1 MTGRATRVLALV
13 LLAAGIGACAGSA
26 AATDANSPVDCI
38 LAMSSVRPNAIVLH
52 VGDTA
57 RFTYAPSAPCSSD
70 PQSGQPILAVWSSS
84 DTLVARVDANDGL
97 AFARDTGRVTIT
109 AADRRDPS
117 VKGAAVL
124 TVSR

>member
-1 MTGRATRVLALV
+1 MSERKRVFV
-13 LLAAGIGACAGSA
+13 LILGGVVSA
-26 AATDANSPVDCI
+26 ACSGNAVADEHSPVDCI
-38 LAMSSVRPNAIVLH
+38 LALSSVRPNAIALH

-57 RFTYAPSAPCSSD
+57 RFTYAPSAPCPSN
-70 PQSGQPILAVWSSS
+70 PQSEQPALAFWSSS
-84 DTLVARVDANDGL
+84 DTLVARVNANDGL

-109 AADRRDPS
+109 ATDRRDPS